1 MSDQPAP
8 SQRLPHMPVSMFA
21 IVMGLVGLTLVLQH
35 AERVWGLPSVIALV
49 SVVIDIVVFAGIAVA
64 YLLKWLRHREQV
76 VAEFNHPIRLSF
88 FPAISIGL
96 ILLATATHTIW
107 PSLALAF
114 WGVGVA
120 LHLLLTL
127 TILSRWMH
135 QSHFEIQH
143 SNPAWFIP
151 IVGNILVPLAGV
163 PLGFETISW
172 FFFSVGLVFWPVLLT
187 ILMYRYFFHAPMPGK
202 LMPTL
207 FILIAPP
214 AVGFISWQSLHP
226 GQSLDD
232 FGRILFS
239 FGLFVTLLLV
249 WQLRHFIRLPFALS
263 WWAYSFPVAAITVA
277 TMQMS
282 ALTGNAFW
290 QGLSIVL
297 VVALMVLI
305 ALLLF
310 MTLRAAGRGEICQP
324 E

>member
-1 MSDQPAP
+1 MSDP
-8 SQRLPHMPVSMFA
+8 STASNRLPHMPISMFA
-21 IVMGLVGLTLVLQH
+21 IVMGLAGLTLVLQH
-35 AERVWGLPSVIALV
+35 AERAWGLPSGIALT
-49 SVVIDIVVFAGIAVA
+49 SVVIDIAVFAAIAVA
-64 YLLKWLRHREQV
+64 YLSKWVRYPAEVRG
-76 VAEFNHPIRLSF
+76 EFNHPIRLSF

-96 ILLATATHTIW
+96 ILLATATFRMW

-114 WGVGVA
+114 WVSGVV

-135 QSHFEIQH
+135 QTHFEIHH

-151 IVGNILVPLAGV
+151 VVGNILVPLAGV

-214 AVGFISWQSLHP
+214 AVAFIAWGSLHP
-226 GQSLDD
+226 GEGLDD
-232 FGRILFS
+232 FGRVLFS
-239 FGLFVTLLLV
+239 FALFITLLLV
-249 WQLRHFIRLPFALS
+249 WQMRHFIRLPFALS
-263 WWAYSFPVAAITVA
+263 WWAYSFPVAAMTVA
-277 TMQMS
+277 TIQV
-282 ALTGNAFW
+282 AGHTGSAFW
-290 QGLSIVL
+290 NALGLILTVILS
-297 VVALMVLI
+297 MLI
-305 ALLLF
+305 ALLLV
-310 MTLRAAGRGEICQP
+310 MTLRAAGRREICQP